1 MAFSCS
7 TELHLASYG
16 TPPVGLAGAAFPNK
30 AICTTK
36 SIQTNPSSIAQL
48 NLSVNKFFPQVLALQ
63 WRRTVGTWREAIGD
77 LG

>member
-16 TPPVGLAGAAFPNK
+16 TPPVDPAGAAFPNK

-48 NLSVNKFFPQVLALQ
+48 DLSVNKFFSPS
-63 WRRTVGTWREAIGD
+63 
-77 LG
+77 LGIAMETYGRYLERSHW